1 MFDFVLASI
10 YPLMVGEYQCP
21 QLRGHCQI
29 QPVINDLR
37 LDFGTIFNQHTPAI
51 SVTEQGYSPYSSRR
65 PASSIT
71 LHGFHVPA
79 ADHLPIQR

>member
-37 LDFGTIFNQHTPAI
+37 LDFGTIFNQHTP
-51 SVTEQGYSPYSSRR
+51 SPSKDTHHI
-65 PASSIT
+65 PVDAPP
-71 LHGFHVPA
+71 L
-79 ADHLPIQR
+79 Q